1 MKKLLHLTSIIVTVL
16 LAMCLCSCN
25 KKIKEVGSL
34 DKGTTISSVEFVS
47 KDGVAY
53 EINKDFDPVLLYQLL
68 VEKYDYRNVYYEFN
82 YEVEFRELYA
92 NLYGILGRENN
103 KIGDVYEE
111 NYYYFTESVVN
122 KKVYSYV
129 GFKESKINDVTKD
142 HSLNSGSYALENKK
156 ILCGSILDENYKA
169 LGFKNKGDF
178 VPANLNYSEG
188 KDDAPANFVIS
199 SHRISPSVLFYDAN
213 PSGFYIEGYLS
224 EFEYNIEVTDKYI
237 IFSVKQP
244 YGFDIG
250 QIRIDDLEK
259 GEFEKTIY
267 YNYNTNKIDYAY
279 TKANI
284 SSSINSPGVLVKY
297 ECVVKIIDKAV
308 IDNKVKE
315 SKAFIDKNAV
325 EMN

>member
-16 LAMCLCSCN
+16 LTMCLCSCN

-34 DKGTTISSVEFVS
+34 DKGITISSVEFVS

-53 EINKDFDPVLLYQLL
+53 EINKDFDPVLLYHLL
-68 VEKYDYRNVYYEFN
+68 IEKNDITNVYYEYN
-82 YEVEFRELYA
+82 YKEKYYEYHT
-92 NLYGILGRENN
+92 NLYGVYGYFHNIENDISETN
-103 KIGDVYEE
+103 I
-111 NYYYFTESVVN
+111 YYFSESVIN
-122 KKVYSYV
+122 KKAYSYV
-129 GFKESKINDVTKD
+129 AFREEKIHLVTHD
-142 HSLNSGSYALENKK
+142 HTSNSGSYALENKK
-156 ILCGSILDENYKA
+156 ILCGRIIDEKYKGF
-169 LGFKNKGDF
+169 GFKNNGDF

-188 KDDAPANFVIS
+188 ENDVADNFVIGS
-199 SHRISPSVLFYDAN
+199 GRANRSIAAADSRIY
-213 PSGFYIEGYLS
+213 GYYIEGYVD
-224 EFEYNIEVTDKYI
+224 EFEYNIELTDKYI

-244 YGFDIG
+244 YGFDTG
-250 QIRIDDLEK
+250 QIQIKDLTK
-259 GEFEKTIY
+259 GEFEKTVY

-284 SSSINSPGVLVKY
+284 SSSINSPGALVKY

-315 SKAFIDKNAV
+315 VKAFIDKNAV